1 MVRFGILG
9 LIVIVIAVIV
19 VRYWL
24 INRPQSVSVKPK
36 RRGLF
41 RFNDGAINREVDP
54 IDVLARFEEHPE
66 FRHDLHPKRCERGEV
81 EALKILADAVRVA
94 FQVPEYT
101 EPGKPG
107 LTVRECF
114 ELYAVF
120 AHFIAFQKKST
131 NRSQIS
137 PQDSAATSNDSE
149 KPTTNDMLGSGSTDS
164 ELMTSKA

>member
-1 MVRFGILG
+1 MFAWGILG
-9 LIVIVIAVIV
+9 LIVVVVAVFV

-24 INRPQSVSVKPK
+24 INRTASIKPK

-41 RFNDGAINREVDP
+41 RFNDGVTGREVDP
-54 IDVLARFEEHPE
+54 IEVLARFEDHPE

-81 EALKILADAVRVA
+81 EALKILAEAVRAA
-94 FQVPEYT
+94 FQVPEYS

-114 ELYAVF
+114 ELYSVF
-120 AHFIAFQKKST
+120 AHFIGSQKKST
-131 NRSQIS
+131 NRLQIS
-137 PQDSAATSNDSE
+137 PRDSVATSSDSE
-149 KPTTNDMLGSGSTDS
+149 KPTTNDTLGSGSTDS